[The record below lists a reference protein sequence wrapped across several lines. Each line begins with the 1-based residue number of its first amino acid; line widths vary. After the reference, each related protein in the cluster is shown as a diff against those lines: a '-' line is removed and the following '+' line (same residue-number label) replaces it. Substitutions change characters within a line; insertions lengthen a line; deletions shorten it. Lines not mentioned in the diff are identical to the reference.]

1 MIAKILIKRRFK
13 EGKTRQIV
21 ALLNELRSRA
31 MLQPGYISGETLSK
45 KGFNNNMVIIGT
57 WQSMEDWYHWRDSE
71 ERQKFEAMLE
81 LYQARPTEYD
91 EYHLGTPLLAE
102 DTPADILEA

>member
-21 ALLNELRSRA
+21 TLLNELRTKA
-31 MLQPGYISGETLSK
+31 MHQPGYISGETLSK
-45 KGFNNNMVIIGT
+45 KGFPNNMVIIGT
-57 WQSMEDWYHWRDSE
+57 WQSMEDWQVWRDSA

-81 LYQARPTEYD
+81 LYQERPTDYEEFY
-91 EYHLGTPLLAE
+91 LGTPLV
-102 DTPADILEA
+102 AD